1 MTKTLLW
8 ALFPLLF
15 ASCGYHLGGLKKK
28 SLDGMETCRVEMFAN
43 HTTQPQVSRLLTT
56 SLANALQ
63 KDGTFRLASSPDF
76 TIGGT
81 VTQVRRSVLTTDT
94 LDTYRSSEIGLTV
107 VVNYT
112 LTDNRTGK
120 AIGRGTA
127 QGMAGYFNNNDSN
140 MQTARENAISYAARL
155 AADSIVRDLTL
166 P

>member
-28 SLDGMETCRVEMFAN
+28 SLSGMETCRVEMFAN
-43 HTTQPQVSRLLTT
+43 HTTQPQVSRLLT
-56 SLANALQ
+56 SALADAVQ
-63 KDGTFRLASSPDF
+63 KDGTFRISSSPDF
-76 TIGGT
+76 TISGT
-81 VTQVRRSVLTTDT
+81 VTRIGRTSLTTDT
-94 LDTYRSSEIGLTV
+94 VDTYLSSEIGLTV
-107 VVNYT
+107 NVQYT
-112 LTDNRTGK
+112 LTDNRSGK
-120 AIGRGTA
+120 EIGRGTA

-140 MQTARENAISYAARL
+140 MQTARENAISYATRL